1 MKEGTEGI
9 GSGKMDAS
17 GVGGRGDLPVRRW
30 IQPWREG
37 GRGWEGGR
45 SSG

>member
-1 MKEGTEGI
+1 MKEGTEGL

-17 GVGGRGDLPVRRW
+17 GVGGRGDLPVRRCR
-30 IQPWREG
+30 REG